1 MCLLGSV
8 IESDNRDFEREK
20 KAWSDEFGMEGDKHR
35 DKLVFY
41 RFCGN
46 KKIRL
51 GITGNHMNFRFF
63 ERFATKSHAKSKES
77 LKQVFFCSA
86 NSHVIS

>member
-1 MCLLGSV
+1 MWLCYSRLLKNSKNARKAKKGKGKRVCVCLLGSV

-46 KKIRL
+46 KK
-51 GITGNHMNFRFF
+51 
-63 ERFATKSHAKSKES
+63 K
-77 LKQVFFCSA
+77 
-86 NSHVIS
+86 